1 MLLYSRRN
9 LQEVYRMYNQ
19 ELKEQFVSAYSK
31 NESKRKSLYNIFEAV
46 GKYEEKLSKD
56 FCQMNEE
63 ELGHVLQEL
72 MGYRARSKNTRG
84 SSLRAYARWCFDNQI
99 PGATQAM
106 ESVDFDRVGLDKMR
120 RQSVASPQHLQRYLD
135 SVFEKESEE
144 TVDVVYRCFFWLAY
158 MGVMKEEDALSIDVS
173 DVDFED
179 MAIHF
184 NGKDYPFYREAVPSI
199 KKCATLESF
208 RYVHPNYDP
217 VLKERAPGTKLLRG
231 LKDTR
236 SLQVFRNTICRKERE
251 RKFLP
256 AAIKDDKSLDLS
268 LSFDRVWLSGRFF
281 VMLENERSG
290 MSVDFTYLAEEFM
303 EGKEYNLSSGR
314 NLIGAKKR
322 QVAGDYL
329 RDYEQWKLA
338 YSV

>member
-1 MLLYSRRN
+1 
-9 LQEVYRMYNQ
+9 
-19 ELKEQFVSAYSK
+19 
-31 NESKRKSLYNIFEAV
+31 
-46 GKYEEKLSKD
+46 
-56 FCQMNEE
+56 
-63 ELGHVLQEL
+63 
-72 MGYRARSKNTRG
+72 
-84 SSLRAYARWCFDNQI
+84 
-99 PGATQAM
+99 M

>member
-1 MLLYSRRN
+1 
-9 LQEVYRMYNQ
+9 MYNQ

-31 NESKRKSLYNIFEAV
+31 NESKRRSLYNIFEAL

-56 FCQMNEE
+56 FCQMNDE
-63 ELGHVLQEL
+63 ELNYVLQEL
-72 MGYRARSKNTRG
+72 MGYRARSKTTRG

-99 PGATQAM
+99 PGAMRSM
-106 ESVDFDRVGLDKMR
+106 ESIDFDRIGLDKMR

-135 SVFEKESEE
+135 SVFEKESEG

-158 MGVMKEEDALSIDVS
+158 MGIMKEEDALSIDIS

-184 NGKDYPFYREAVPSI
+184 NGKDYPFYREAIMSI

-208 RYVHPNYDP
+208 RYLHPNYEP
-217 VLKERAPGTKLLRG
+217 VIRERAPGTKLLRG
-231 LKDTR
+231 FKDVP
-236 SLQVFRNTICRKERE
+236 SIHAFRNTICRKERE
-251 RKFLP
+251 RKFCT
-256 AAIKDDKSLDLS
+256 AVMKNDKSLDLS

-303 EGKEYNLSSGR
+303 EGRKYDLSHSR

-322 QVAGDYL
+322 QVARDYL
-329 RDYEQWKLA
+329 RDYEQWKQA

>member
-1 MLLYSRRN
+1 
-9 LQEVYRMYNQ
+9 MYNQ

-63 ELGHVLQEL
+63 ELSHVLQEL
-72 MGYRARSKNTRG
+72 MGYRARSKSTRG

>member
-1 MLLYSRRN
+1 
-9 LQEVYRMYNQ
+9 MYNH
-19 ELKEQFVSAYSK
+19 ELKEQFASAYSK
-31 NESKRKSLYNIFEAV
+31 NESKRKSLYSIFEAL

-56 FCQMNEE
+56 FCQMNDE
-63 ELGHVLQEL
+63 ELSHVLQEF
-72 MGYRARSKNTRG
+72 MGYRARSKSTRG

-99 PGATQAM
+99 PGASRAM
-106 ESVDFDRVGLDKMR
+106 ESIDFDRVGLDKMR
-120 RQSVASPQHLQRYLD
+120 RQSVANPQHLQRYLD

-158 MGVMKEEDALSIDVS
+158 MGIMKEEDALSIDIS

-184 NGKDYPFYREAVPSI
+184 NGNDYPFYREAILSI
-199 KKCATLESF
+199 KKCATLGSF
-208 RYVHPNYDP
+208 RYLHPNYEP
-217 VLKERAPGTKLLRG
+217 VVRERAPGTKLLRG
-231 LKDTR
+231 FKDVP
-236 SLQVFRNTICRKERE
+236 SISAFRNTICKKERE
-251 RKFLP
+251 RKFCT
-256 AAIKDDKSLDLS
+256 AAMKDDKSLDLS

-303 EGKEYNLSSGR
+303 EGREYNLSHSR

-322 QVAGDYL
+322 QVARDYL

>member
-63 ELGHVLQEL
+63 ELSHVLQEL
-72 MGYRARSKNTRG
+72 MGYRARSKSTRG

-158 MGVMKEEDALSIDVS
+158 MGVMKEEDALSVDVS

-199 KKCATLESF
+199 KQCATLESF
-208 RYVHPNYDP
+208 RYVHPNYDL
-217 VLKERAPGTKLLRG
+217 VLKERAPGTTLLRG
-231 LKDTR
+231 LTDTR

-256 AAIKDDKSLDLS
+256 AARKDDKSLDLS

>member
-1 MLLYSRRN
+1 
-9 LQEVYRMYNQ
+9 
-19 ELKEQFVSAYSK
+19 
-31 NESKRKSLYNIFEAV
+31 
-46 GKYEEKLSKD
+46 
-56 FCQMNEE
+56 
-63 ELGHVLQEL
+63 
-72 MGYRARSKNTRG
+72 
-84 SSLRAYARWCFDNQI
+84 
-99 PGATQAM
+99 M
-106 ESVDFDRVGLDKMR
+106 ESIDFDRIGLDKMR

-135 SVFEKESEE
+135 SVFEKESEG

-158 MGVMKEEDALSIDVS
+158 MGIMKEENALSIDIS

-184 NGKDYPFYREAVPSI
+184 NGKDYPFYREAIMSI

-208 RYVHPNYDP
+208 RYLHPNYEP
-217 VLKERAPGTKLLRG
+217 VIRERAPGTKLLRG
-231 LKDTR
+231 FKDVP
-236 SLQVFRNTICRKERE
+236 SIHAFRNTICRKERE
-251 RKFLP
+251 RKFCT
-256 AAIKDDKSLDLS
+256 AAMKNDKSLDLS

-303 EGKEYNLSSGR
+303 EGREYDLSHSR

-322 QVAGDYL
+322 QVARDYL
-329 RDYEQWKLA
+329 RDYEQWKQA

>member
-1 MLLYSRRN
+1 
-9 LQEVYRMYNQ
+9 MYNQ

-31 NESKRKSLYNIFEAV
+31 NESKRRSLYNIFEAL

-56 FCQMNEE
+56 FCQMNDEE
-63 ELGHVLQEL
+63 INYVLQEL
-72 MGYRARSKNTRG
+72 MGYRARSKTTRG

-99 PGATQAM
+99 PGAMRSM
-106 ESVDFDRVGLDKMR
+106 ESIDFDRIGLDKMR

-135 SVFEKESEE
+135 SVFEKESEG

-158 MGVMKEEDALSIDVS
+158 MGIMKEENALSIDIS

-184 NGKDYPFYREAVPSI
+184 NGKDYPFYREAIMSI

-208 RYVHPNYDP
+208 RYLHPNYEP
-217 VLKERAPGTKLLRG
+217 VIRERAPGTKLLRG
-231 LKDTR
+231 FKDVP
-236 SLQVFRNTICRKERE
+236 SIHAFRNTICRKERE
-251 RKFLP
+251 RKFCTD
-256 AAIKDDKSLDLS
+256 AMKNDKSLDLS

-303 EGKEYNLSSGR
+303 EGRKYDLSHSR

-322 QVAGDYL
+322 QVARDYL
-329 RDYEQWKLA
+329 RDYEQWKQA